1 MRINITKICFQ
12 GAGCF
17 TWKESGNVQEFKG
30 EMKKQTEDSLHLL
43 YVLFIPSQAKYSLS
57 NIKRSNYTFGGGQIF
72 PNKSSTRFA

>member
-1 MRINITKICFQ
+1 
-12 GAGCF
+12 
-17 TWKESGNVQEFKG
+17 
-30 EMKKQTEDSLHLL
+30 MKKQTEDSLHLL